1 MECRRLQKNSDS
13 IILTTGYDVQGY
25 FITKYIDVIFDE
37 MLVGLGFGRAITSS
51 FDNWISSFTGSE
63 ATQMIDKLNSVK
75 DALRS
80 RVVNKAL
87 HMGANALIGVD
98 FESSKLGD
106 LIMVSMTGTAVY
118 IEKIISPLPLTEADK
133 RAADEK
139 RAAEEKRAEEA
150 RKMEEWKKA
159 SNISDYSFSKLID
172 ACRSKSSA
180 REILAFLESLEFSN
194 IQIEKAKEICKKYVD
209 LERSYGKMPESVI
222 KKFEDMEKQDVI

>member
-1 MECRRLQKNSDS
+1 MECRQLQNNSDS

-51 FDNWISSFTGSE
+51 FDNLISSFTGSE

-80 RVVNKAL
+80 RVVNRAL
-87 HMGANALIGVD
+87 RMGANALIGVD

-106 LIMVSMTGTAVY
+106 LIMVSMTGTAVR

-139 RAAEEKRAEEA
+139 RTAEEKKAEEA

-159 SNISDYSFSKLID
+159 SNISDYSTT
-172 ACRSKSSA
+172 
-180 REILAFLESLEFSN
+180 N
-194 IQIEKAKEICKKYVD
+194 KK
-209 LERSYGKMPESVI
+209 
-222 KKFEDMEKQDVI
+222 